1 MYIIL
6 LGQSGSGKGTQAQ
19 NLIRDY
25 GLVQLS
31 TGDMLRAAV
40 KSGSEV
46 GKKAK
51 TVMDSGGLVSDEIVI
66 GIVRNRIAQPDC
78 SKGFLLDGFPRNL
91 SQAKKLDEMLAA
103 QKVQIDNAIELCV
116 DDKTVVTRIAGRRFH
131 EASGRSY
138 HIKFN
143 PPKVDGKDDLTG
155 EMLIQRDDDDEKQ
168 RGDRRSEWGL
178 RVGERGGGDD
188 RRRELVR
195 DCEQERWG
203 DVFYLSEQTGEGA
216 MD

>member
-6 LGQSGSGKGTQAQ
+6 LGQPGCGKGTQAQ

-31 TGDMLRAAV
+31 TGDMLRAAI

-46 GKKAK
+46 GKQAK

-66 GIVRNRIAQPDC
+66 GIVRDRIAQPGC

-103 QKVQIDNAIELCV
+103 QKCA
-116 DDKTVVTRIAGRRFH
+116 
-131 EASGRSY
+131 
-138 HIKFN
+138 
-143 PPKVDGKDDLTG
+143 
-155 EMLIQRDDDDEKQ
+155 
-168 RGDRRSEWGL
+168 DR
-178 RVGERGGGDD
+178 
-188 RRRELVR
+188 
-195 DCEQERWG
+195 
-203 DVFYLSEQTGEGA
+203 
-216 MD
+216 